1 MKKVGGTLNSV
12 GLKLSRIEEYIH
24 MVRLFSVQGCFKG
37 MTPVGIDAKLSGL
50 MRLLES
56 SETSVPCF
64 SIFSKVTCIRD
75 DQ

>member
-12 GLKLSRIEEYIH
+12 GLKLSRIEQYIH

-50 MRLLES
+50 VRLL
-56 SETSVPCF
+56 
-64 SIFSKVTCIRD
+64 
-75 DQ
+75 